1 MNKKMYFALAA
12 TAGLFASCSSDN
24 LSENQTAR
32 LATIDENAP
41 AKIELSVGSM
51 GSSVETRGT
60 GSVGVD
66 GLGNTGF
73 GWAGQ
78 KFNVFMLNKGTMK
91 YAHMI
96 YGDNTSDF
104 VLADDPTDATAVTG
118 LGAEYTAPNQGGTS
132 GTDPAGLTTGLEV
145 YYPTEGVY
153 DFWAYRL
160 DDAYKGVA
168 VEGANDENAD
178 AIKIPFTIDGSQDV
192 MTAAVSPSAEYDEA
206 SMADKLY
213 SAYTGRRN
221 VKAMLDFKHQLTRLT
236 FKVKAN
242 SIEVSENATP
252 VPGAPTY
259 NGFMVTG
266 ISVHSNTTGKLVA
279 AYKPTYDVSAGVIEW
294 NAADWAPAAPGEAPA
309 ALTALQLKSRAYG
322 VNTAEAGTWFEIP
335 TTAVIGATISGAHVP
350 TTINANLKVYLTKDQ
365 NPTTKVPTGTSMTF
379 SDWQATTPT
388 VSAWYWDQTTAYVPD
403 PANVNVNDNLQELT
417 PVHPKWEI
425 TTNAVHA
432 ETTLYTITGT
442 ETTVADA
449 AALTAAAA
457 ELTTLGDNVFY
468 VTGDTKYVN
477 VNVTAA
483 CTGVGN
489 ADAVY
494 TTTDLYDVT
503 GSEVAVADDAALTT
517 TQNAANATGTTVFFV
532 GGTKYVSSAVTAK
545 AIAEGTPTAVGE
557 AIMAAPADAN
567 GYFVTVT
574 YNYWKK
580 DNATTS
586 HEVVGAQVKK
596 QIILKNKTGVQTA
609 QPWKPGKQYNITIE
623 LYKNGTA
630 DTSTKVSDWEDDT
643 ENELEDSY
651 DFE

>member
-51 GSSVETRGT
+51 GTSVETRGT

-66 GLGNTGF
+66 GTGATGY

-78 KFNVFMLNKGTMK
+78 KFNAFMLEKGTMK
-91 YAHMI
+91 YAHMV
-96 YGDNTSDF
+96 YQDATTDF
-104 VLADDPTDATAVTG
+104 VFADDPSDPTAVNG
-118 LGAEYTAPNQGGTS
+118 KGAEFTTPDQNGTP
-132 GTDPAGLTTGLEV
+132 GMAPAGLTSQLEV

-160 DDAYKGVA
+160 DDAYTAAA
-168 VEGANDENAD
+168 VEGADDATAD
-178 AIKIPFTIDGSQDV
+178 AIKIPFEIDGTQDI
-192 MTAAVSPSAEYDEA
+192 MTATITPSAEYQTAWE
-206 SMADKLY
+206 DKLY

-221 VKAMLDFKHQLTRLT
+221 VKAELDFKHQLTRLT

-242 SIEVSENATP
+242 SIEVSDQATP
-252 VPGAPTY
+252 VPALPAAADGGY
-259 NGFMVTG
+259 VGFKVTG

-294 NAADWAPAAPGEAPA
+294 DAADWTPAGPNEAPA

-322 VNTAEAGTWFEIP
+322 VATAEAGQWYEIP
-335 TTAVIGATISGAHVP
+335 ITANVGDNINFSTPTGSVTITAD
-350 TTINANLKVYLTKDQ
+350 TKVYLTES
-365 NPTTKVPTGTSMTF
+365 NHPSTNVPNGTSMTF
-379 SDWQATTPT
+379 SAWKATTPT
-388 VSAWYWDQTTAYVPD
+388 AAAHYWRQLTAYAPD
-403 PANVNVNDNLQELT
+403 LTDVNLNDNLQTLIA
-417 PVHPKWEI
+417 VQPKWSAGSPATYGWVAATE
-425 TTNAVHA
+425 A
-432 ETTLYTITGT
+432 EY
-442 ETTVADA
+442 
-449 AALTAAAA
+449 TAAADQQD
-457 ELTTLGDNVFY
+457 LTGT
-468 VTGDTKYVN
+468 
-477 VNVTAA
+477 
-483 CTGVGN
+483 VGTDVDN
-489 ADAVY
+489 ADAIAANVGRVAKLWL
-494 TTTDLYDVT
+494 TDTNTDGNMDADEVSYKKVVETAPAT
-503 GSEVAVADDAALTT
+503 GGSAVA
-517 TQNAANATGTTVFFV
+517 
-532 GGTKYVSSAVTAK
+532 
-545 AIAEGTPTAVGE
+545 TPVGE

-586 HEVVGAQVKK
+586 HEVIGAQVKK

-623 LYKNGTA
+623 LFKNGTA
-630 DTSTKVSDWEDDT
+630 ESTTTVTDWANDDD
-643 ENELEDSY
+643 NELDDSY
-651 DFE
+651 EFE